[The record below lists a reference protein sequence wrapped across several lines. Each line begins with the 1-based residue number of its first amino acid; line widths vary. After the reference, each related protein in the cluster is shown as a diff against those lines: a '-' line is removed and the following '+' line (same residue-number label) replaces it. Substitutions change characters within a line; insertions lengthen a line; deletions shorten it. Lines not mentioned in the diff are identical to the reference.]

1 MSEDAKKPLGRIL
14 LRQRAVTQPDLD
26 EALASGEVGG
36 LPLATRMI
44 ESGTL
49 SEIAALKALSEQSGV
64 PGIDLN
70 QICVRLTDLSI
81 LPKEVAVRHRLLPV
95 LVRDDRVFVAMAA
108 PTEKK
113 VIDEIE
119 FVTGK
124 HVFPYIA
131 LAGPLMRVIS
141 SAYEMRD
148 RGEAFYVG
156 PQCPPEI
163 QRRAGLAPVQVEAPA
178 EVGRTTALPP
188 APPAPARSH
197 TPGGTPAM
205 RAQLAGPREG
215 SVVARPPQASSSS
228 PGPREGSVVARL
240 GNVGG
245 GPSHPP
251 PLPSRRNSPAQG
263 SLRPSLEGPPPS
275 EPTLPPSRKSDPDAG
290 FRPGYTGTL
299 TPAPP
304 RPGAT
309 GPAAAVAR
317 VAASLSPVIVDDAMG
332 KIAVADEL
340 TDADFGLADRDLSV
354 MTSLPKAAPPPA
366 KDGQR
371 TVLIV
376 DDELDIRKLLR
387 RVFDDRGY
395 RVLEAD
401 RGLMALSMV
410 KEHMPDVLILDA
422 MLPEL
427 HGFDIAKRLKGSE
440 RYGHIPIVMVSAV
453 YRGWRFAEDLK
464 TSYGVDAYLEK
475 PFKVADVVRAVENA
489 LERNAQPQDAE
500 KISAEAEKM
509 LNAGIAA
516 YKQGDIPTAIEHL
529 REGTRLDP
537 LAYRLHY
544 HLGLL
549 YGKQGRVYDAIQ
561 ELQTALEI
569 NGRHFPALKN
579 LAVLYQKAGFRNK
592 AIEIWERALAVAP
605 DDPTRQSIKEHLVG
619 LL

>member
-36 LPLATRMI
+36 PPLATRMI

-163 QRRAGLAPVQVEAPA
+163 QRRAGIAPMQVEAPA
-178 EVGRTTALPP
+178 EVGRQTALPP
-188 APPAPARSH
+188 APPAGARSY
-197 TPGGTPAM
+197 TPQGTPAA
-205 RAQLAGPREG
+205 RTPLPGPREG
-215 SVVARPPQASSSS
+215 SVVARPPQA
-228 PGPREGSVVARL
+228 PGPREGSVVAR
-240 GNVGG
+240 GASVGAV
-245 GPSHPP
+245 PSNPP
-251 PLPSRRNSPAQG
+251 PLPNRRPVPAPPPSRDGAP
-263 SLRPSLEGPPPS
+263 PSDHGPPP
-275 EPTLPPSRKSDPDAG
+275 RKSDPDAG
-290 FRPGYTGTL
+290 FRPGYTGT
-299 TPAPP
+299 TNNPPP
-304 RPGAT
+304 RPGAS

-332 KIAVADEL
+332 KMAIADEI
-340 TDADFGLADRDLSV
+340 TDIDFGTSDRDLSV
-354 MTSLPKAAPPPA
+354 MTSLPQAAPPPA
-366 KDGQR
+366 TPGQR

-376 DDELDIRKLLR
+376 DDETDIRKLLR

-401 RGLMALSMV
+401 RGLVALSMV
-410 KEHMPDVLILDA
+410 KEHMPDVIILDA
-422 MLPEL
+422 MLPEV
-427 HGFDIAKRLKGSE
+427 HGFDIAKRLKGTE

-516 YKQGDIPTAIEHL
+516 YKQGDIATAIEHL
-529 REGTRLDP
+529 REGTRIDP

-549 YGKQGRVYDAIQ
+549 HGKQGRVYDAIQ

>member
-14 LRQRAVTQPDLD
+14 LRQKAVTQPDLD
-26 EALASGEVGG
+26 EALAHGDEGG
-36 LPLATRMI
+36 PPLATRMI

-81 LPKEVAVRHRLLPV
+81 LPKEVAIRHRLLPV

-131 LAGPLMRVIS
+131 LAGPLMRVIT

-148 RGEAFYVG
+148 RGDAFYVG

-163 QRRAGLAPVQVEAPA
+163 QRRAGLAPAPVEAPV
-178 EVGRTTALPP
+178 EVGRQASLPP
-188 APPAPARSH
+188 APPVGARSS
-197 TPGGTPAM
+197 TPQGTPVP
-205 RAQLAGPREG
+205 RATLPGPREG
-215 SVVARPPQASSSS
+215 SVVARPPQAS
-228 PGPREGSVVARL
+228 GPREGSVVARL
-240 GNVGG
+240 SNLGG
-245 GPSHPP
+245 SASRAPALPIGRAAPGPS
-251 PLPSRRNSPAQG
+251 A
-263 SLRPSLEGPPPS
+263 LRPQIETAPPG
-275 EPTLPPSRKSDPDAG
+275 EPMLPQTRTSDPDAG
-290 FRPGYTGTL
+290 FRPGYTSSSTTL
-299 TPAPP
+299 P
-304 RPGAT
+304 RGGES

-317 VAASLSPVIVDDAMG
+317 VAASMSPVIVDDAMG
-332 KIAVADEL
+332 KIVLADEL
-340 TDADFGLADRDLSV
+340 TDSDFGLADRDLSV
-354 MTSLPKAAPPPA
+354 MTSLPQAPEPA
-366 KDGQR
+366 KAGQR

-376 DDELDIRKLLR
+376 DDETDIRKLLR
-387 RVFDDRGY
+387 RVFEDRGY

-401 RGLMALSMV
+401 RGLVALSMV
-410 KEHMPDVLILDA
+410 KEHQPDVLILDA
-422 MLPEL
+422 MLPEV
-427 HGFDIAKRLKGSE
+427 HGFDIAKRLKGTQ

-464 TSYGVDAYLEK
+464 ASYGVDAYLEK

-489 LERNAQPQDAE
+489 LERNAEPLDTE

-516 YKQGDIPTAIEHL
+516 YKQGDLATAIEHL
-529 REGTRLDP
+529 REGSRIDP

>member
-26 EALASGEVGG
+26 EALAQGEAGG

-131 LAGPLMRVIS
+131 LAGPLMRVIGA
-141 SAYEMRD
+141 AYEMRD

-163 QRRAGLAPVQVEAPA
+163 QRRAGLAPVPVEAPA
-178 EVGRTTALPP
+178 EVGRQTALPP
-188 APPAPARSH
+188 APPAGARSF
-197 TPGGTPAM
+197 TPQGTPVI
-205 RAQLAGPREG
+205 RASVPAAAKPREG
-215 SVVARPPQASSSS
+215 SVAARMPQQS
-228 PGPREGSVVARL
+228 PNSPREGSVVARL
-240 GNVGG
+240 AGVSGA
-245 GPSHPP
+245 P
-251 PLPSRRNSPAQG
+251 PLPNRRPPPPQG

-275 EPTLPPSRKSDPDAG
+275 DPSLPPSRKSDPDAG
-290 FRPGYTGTL
+290 FRPGYTGTSN
-299 TPAPP
+299 TPPP

-309 GPAAAVAR
+309 GPAATVAR

-332 KIAVADEL
+332 KMTIADEL
-340 TDADFGLADRDLSV
+340 TDTDFGLADRDLSV
-354 MTSLPKAAPPPA
+354 MTALPQAAPPPA
-366 KDGQR
+366 TPGQR
-371 TVLIV
+371 TVLVV
-376 DDELDIRKLLR
+376 DDETDIRKLLR

-401 RGLMALSMV
+401 RGSTALSMV
-410 KEHMPDVLILDA
+410 KEHMPDVIILDA
-422 MLPEL
+422 MLPEV
-427 HGFDIAKRLKGSE
+427 HGFDIAKRLKGTE

-489 LERNAQPQDAE
+489 LERNAQPQDPE

-516 YKQGDIPTAIEHL
+516 YKQGDIATAINHL
-529 REGTRLDP
+529 REGTRIDP

-549 YGKQGRVYDAIQ
+549 HGKQGRVYDAIQ

-605 DDPTRQSIKEHLVG
+605 DDATRLSIKEHLVG